1 MSSGSD
7 AFVRLSWM
15 PSASAHRAHG
25 RFRLRRRSDEGRMQ
39 PRRSIC
45 KDNGLLAVKRDALAP
60 EHRPQVSYR
69 SSNCGIIR
77 ATGMMTPTGAG
88 LAPRVGG
95 RRMISAYD
103 VTDGLLRK
111 LDCSN
116 DGTDLVEATWVDL
129 LNPTAEREAAVEAA
143 LSVAIF
149 PREAVREIDASSQI
163 CRENGSL
170 VMTAR
175 MISRNEASGL
185 RLVPAT
191 CILKS
196 GTLSGEA
203 VMAGLPA
210 GPSAGALRARLC
222 SAGARWPPNPAMT

>member
-1 MSSGSD
+1 
-7 AFVRLSWM
+7 
-15 PSASAHRAHG
+15 
-25 RFRLRRRSDEGRMQ
+25 
-39 PRRSIC
+39 
-45 KDNGLLAVKRDALAP
+45 
-60 EHRPQVSYR
+60 
-69 SSNCGIIR
+69 
-77 ATGMMTPTGAG
+77 
-88 LAPRVGG
+88 
-95 RRMISAYD
+95 MISAYD

-143 LSVAIF
+143 LSVAIST
-149 PREAVREIDASSQI
+149 REAVREIDASSQI
-163 CRENGSL
+163 YRENGSL

-175 MISRNEASGL
+175 VVGRNEARGL

-222 SAGARWPPNPAMT
+222 SAGARRPPNPAMT

>member
-1 MSSGSD
+1 
-7 AFVRLSWM
+7 
-15 PSASAHRAHG
+15 
-25 RFRLRRRSDEGRMQ
+25 
-39 PRRSIC
+39 
-45 KDNGLLAVKRDALAP
+45 
-60 EHRPQVSYR
+60 
-69 SSNCGIIR
+69 
-77 ATGMMTPTGAG
+77 
-88 LAPRVGG
+88 
-95 RRMISAYD
+95 MISAYD

-175 MISRNEASGL
+175 
-185 RLVPAT
+185 V
-191 CILKS
+191 
-196 GTLSGEA
+196 
-203 VMAGLPA
+203 
-210 GPSAGALRARLC
+210 SAGTKQAVCGWCRR
-222 SAGARWPPNPAMT
+222 PAS